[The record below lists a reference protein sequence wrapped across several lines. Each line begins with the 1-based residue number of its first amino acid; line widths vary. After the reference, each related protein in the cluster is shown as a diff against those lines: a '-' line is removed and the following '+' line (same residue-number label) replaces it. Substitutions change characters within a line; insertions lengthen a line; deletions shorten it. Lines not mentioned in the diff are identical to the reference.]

1 MESPWLVSA
10 TLSALTIGIGVSPA
24 RAHVFAVEP
33 RLPSVVQRA
42 DNSQATPPLAA
53 APSPNRVQGNDGN
66 SAQTILQSIVST
78 GDGFLL
84 QFRGSAPDQLTL
96 QVRGDSP
103 DDRTDVIDLPNTAVA
118 TDLRSE
124 DLPAQRYGVISWEV
138 LQQPTQPASTR
149 ITLKLASSSPDWR
162 VIASSGG
169 IILLPPMGVSLENQ
183 LSGSSSGSSAAVGS
197 TPTSVVHAPA
207 LPPPPHQPDRPTS
220 ATVSGNY

>member
-1 MESPWLVSA
+1 M
-10 TLSALTIGIGVSPA
+10 SALTIGIGVSPA

-103 DDRTDVIDLPNTAVA
+103 DDRTAVIDLPNTAVA

-169 IILLPPMGVSLENQ
+169 IILLPPWGYLWKTNSL
-183 LSGSSSGSSAAVGS
+183 
-197 TPTSVVHAPA
+197 APVQGLRQRLDR
-207 LPPPPHQPDRPTS
+207 LPPLSSTLQRCPPNPPTPQPDRPTS